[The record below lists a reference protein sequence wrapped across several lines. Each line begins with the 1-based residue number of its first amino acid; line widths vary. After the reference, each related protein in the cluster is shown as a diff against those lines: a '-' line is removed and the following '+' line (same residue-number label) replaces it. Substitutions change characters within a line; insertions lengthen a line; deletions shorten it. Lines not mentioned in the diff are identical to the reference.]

1 MIEGSLSRRYT
12 KALFQLAREGGQE
25 DTIGREIEEFYQSF
39 SRSDLEKV
47 LTNPTFGIDSRK
59 SILVQVTKSQQLSLL
74 TTHFL
79 SLLLERDR
87 LTYLSAILS
96 CYRRLLNEAKGRVE
110 AKVVGA
116 SRLETATVE
125 RLREVLHGIS
135 GKEVVL
141 HQEID
146 PGLIGGLLVE
156 LAGKVYDGSVRTQL
170 EKMKE
175 RITRVY
181 R

>member
-25 DTIGREIEEFYQSF
+25 EIIGREIEDFYRAYSA
-39 SRSDLEKV
+39 SDLQKV
-47 LTNPTFGIDSRK
+47 LTNPAFGADSRK
-59 SILVQVTKSQQLSLL
+59 SILVQVAKSQQLSPL
-74 TTHFL
+74 TVHFL

-87 LTYLSAILS
+87 LTYLSAIVS
-96 CYRRLLNEAKGRVE
+96 CYRRLLNEAKGRIE
-110 AKVVGA
+110 AKLVGA
-116 SRLETATVE
+116 SPLETAMIE
-125 RLREVLHGIS
+125 RLREVLGGIS
-135 GKEVVL
+135 GKQVVL
-141 HQEID
+141 HQETD

-175 RITRVY
+175 RITRGY
-181 R
+181 

>member
-25 DTIGREIEEFYQSF
+25 EIIGREIEDFY
-39 SRSDLEKV
+39 RAYRASDLQKV
-47 LTNPTFGIDSRK
+47 LTNPAFGADSRK
-59 SILVQVTKSQQLSLL
+59 SILVQVAKSQQLSPL
-74 TTHFL
+74 TVHFL

-87 LTYLSAILS
+87 LTYLAAIVS

-116 SRLETATVE
+116 SPLETAMIE
-125 RLREVLHGIS
+125 RLREVLGGIS
-135 GKEVVL
+135 GKRVVL
-141 HQEID
+141 HQETD
-146 PGLIGGLLVE
+146 PGLIGGLVVE

-175 RITRVY
+175 RITRGY
-181 R
+181 